1 VDAVANR
8 ADDSR
13 MTTAQFFD
21 RIEQELPLLRHRFA
35 ALHELGELDQLA
47 RDVDAIGNPLCD
59 PVLAQEVRVRSLAD
73 AAAAN
78 LLYGL
83 VDLRADIERERKE
96 IAGRLSEGRT

>member
-1 VDAVANR
+1 
-8 ADDSR
+8 

-21 RIEQELPLLRHRFA
+21 RIEQELPVLRHRFA
-35 ALHELGELDQLA
+35 SIGELGALDQLA

-59 PVLAQEVRVRSLAD
+59 PELAHEVRVRSMAD
-73 AAAAN
+73 VTAAN

-96 IAGRLSEGRT
+96 IAGRLAEEHT

>member
-1 VDAVANR
+1 
-8 ADDSR
+8 

-21 RIEQELPLLRHRFA
+21 RIEQELPILRRRFA
-35 ALHELGELDQLA
+35 AVTELGVLDQLA

-59 PVLAQEVRVRSLAD
+59 PELAHEVRVRSMAD
-73 AAAAN
+73 VTAAN

-96 IAGRLSEGRT
+96 IAGRLAEEHT